1 MYTAIRRAG
10 AGSPRQSIPKIRWG
24 LVANTMHIEIKKG
37 LNLPISGAPEQVIE
51 DRETSAVALIG
62 FDYVGLKP
70 KMLIEEG
77 QQVSLGQPMFQ
88 DKTNPDVVFTAPGA
102 GIVQA
107 VTRGHR
113 RVLQSVVIKLSG
125 DAQETWEALGDKG
138 LASLQRANVIET
150 LRTSGLWTA
159 LRTRPFSRIPAI
171 DSEPYALFV
180 TAIDTSPLAAD
191 PAIVM
196 RGREEEFRAGLSALA
211 TLTPGKV
218 YVCTAAG
225 VTPALPETEQI
236 THAQFSGPHP
246 AGLAGTHIHMLSP
259 VGAKRSVWHIGYQD
273 VIEIGHLV
281 LTGRRDPSRVIA
293 LAGPKVKKPRLI
305 RTRLGA
311 STRELLKDE
320 LLPGASRVISGS
332 VLSGRRAADWS
343 AYLGRYHTQIS
354 VIGDEVE
361 RKFLAFSRPGP
372 EKFSLTRTFASSWF
386 GGSKL
391 FNFTSSQEG
400 SPRAMVPIGSYEAV
414 MPLDIL
420 PTQLLRAILIQDTDE
435 AQLLGCLELDEEDL
449 SLCSYVC
456 PSKYDFGPVLR
467 SNLEIIEREG

>member
-1 MYTAIRRAG
+1 
-10 AGSPRQSIPKIRWG
+10 
-24 LVANTMHIEIKKG
+24 MHIEIKKG

-70 KMLIEEG
+70 KMLVEEG

-88 DKTNPDVVFTAPGA
+88 DKTNPDVLFTSPGA
-102 GIVQA
+102 GVVRAI
-107 VTRGHR
+107 TRGHR
-113 RVLQSVVIKLSG
+113 RVLQSVVIDLSG
-125 DAQETWEALGDKG
+125 DAQETWEAQGEQG
-138 LASLQRANVIET
+138 LESLDRTKIREM

-159 LRTRPFSRIPAI
+159 LRTRPFSKIPAI
-171 DSEPYALFV
+171 DAEPYALFV

-196 RGREEEFRAGLSALA
+196 RGREDEFRAGLAALA

-218 YVCTAAG
+218 HVCTAAG
-225 VTPALPETEQI
+225 VTPGMPKSDQISHTE
-236 THAQFSGPHP
+236 FSGPHP

-259 VGAKRSVWHIGYQD
+259 VSVKRRVWHIGYQD

-281 LTGRRDPSRVIA
+281 LTGKRDPSRVIA
-293 LAGPKVKKPRLI
+293 LAGPRVKRPRLV

-320 LLPGASRVISGS
+320 LVSGASRVISGS

-361 RKFLAFSRPGP
+361 RKFLAFARPGP
-372 EKFSLTRTFASSWF
+372 EKFSVTRTFASSWF

-400 SPRAMVPIGSYEAV
+400 SPRAMVPIGSYEGV
-414 MPLDIL
+414 IPLDIL
-420 PTQLLRAILIQDTDE
+420 PTQLLRAILVQDTDE

-467 SNLEIIEREG
+467 SNLEMIEREG

>member
-1 MYTAIRRAG
+1 
-10 AGSPRQSIPKIRWG
+10 
-24 LVANTMHIEIKKG
+24 MHIEIKKG

-51 DRETSAVALIG
+51 ARETTSVALIG

-77 QQVSLGQPMFQ
+77 QQVRLGQAMFQ

-102 GIVQA
+102 GLVKAI
-107 VTRGHR
+107 TRGHR
-113 RVLQSVVIKLSG
+113 RVLQSVVIELSG
-125 DAQETWEALGDKG
+125 DDQETWEVLGGGGEKALDAAKVREV
-138 LASLQRANVIET
+138 LRA
-150 LRTSGLWTA
+150 SGLWTA
-159 LRTRPFSRIPAI
+159 LRARPFSKIPPI
-171 DSEPYALFV
+171 DGQPYAVFV

-191 PAIVM
+191 PGLVM
-196 RGREEEFRAGLSALA
+196 RGREKEFTAGLSALG

-218 YVCTAAG
+218 HVCTG
-225 VTPALPETEQI
+225 PGLNPAIPESGQFN
-236 THAQFSGPHP
+236 HAQFSGPHP
-246 AGLAGTHIHMLSP
+246 AGLVGTHIHMLSP
-259 VGAKRSVWHIGYQD
+259 VGAKRTVWHIGYQD
-273 VIEIGHLV
+273 VIEIGHLL

-293 LAGPKVKKPRLI
+293 LAGPKVKRPRLI

-320 LLPGASRVISGS
+320 LSAGASRVISGS
-332 VLSGRRAADWS
+332 VLSGRRASDWS

-354 VIGDEVE
+354 VIGDDVE

-372 EKFSLTRTFASSWF
+372 EKFSVTRTFASSWF
-386 GGSKL
+386 GGRKL
-391 FNFTSSQEG
+391 FNFTTSQEG

-414 MPLDIL
+414 MPMDIL
-420 PTQLLRAILIQDTDE
+420 PTQLLRAILVQDTDS
-435 AQLLGCLELDEEDL
+435 AQSLGCLELDEEDL
-449 SLCSYVC
+449 ALCSYVC